1 MKKIIAVAAISLL
14 TSGAWAHDK
23 AFGDT
28 EEMYGSVLLDHT
40 PSKPGYK
47 PEMPENGNFD
57 PDPEG
62 YNFLIENQKHTVHKH
77 EKYDPKAF
85 NAFYDDPDGYRDYMP
100 NI

>member
-23 AFGDT
+23 VFGDNPD
-28 EEMYGSVLLDHT
+28 MSNSPLLDHT
-40 PSKPGYK
+40 PSKAGFK
-47 PEMPENGNFD
+47 PEIPTSYI
-57 PDPEG
+57 DPETENL
-62 YNFLIENQKHTVHKH
+62 NFLIDNQKHTVHKH
-77 EKYDPKAF
+77 EEYDPKAF